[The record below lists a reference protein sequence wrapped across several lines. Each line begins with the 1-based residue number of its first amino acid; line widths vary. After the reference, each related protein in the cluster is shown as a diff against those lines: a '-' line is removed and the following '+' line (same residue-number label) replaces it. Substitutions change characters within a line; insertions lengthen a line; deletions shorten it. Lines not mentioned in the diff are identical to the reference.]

1 MAMPFN
7 ADEVFEMAEQIERN
21 GAKFYRAAAEKFAG
35 MAPVFLDL
43 ARMEDEH
50 IKTFAAMHAELSG
63 SEFDPPVFDPDG
75 EAQMYLRAMADGH
88 VFDLKTDPAQQVA
101 DKKTPEDVLKM
112 AMQAERDSI
121 AFYVGLKES
130 VPQKAGKDK
139 VEAIIREEM
148 GHMAILN
155 EKLQALKLHDTD
167 IS

>member
-21 GAKFYRAAAEKFAG
+21 GAKFYRAAAEKFPTI
-35 MAPVFLDL
+35 APVLLDL

-50 IKTFAAMHAELSG
+50 LETFAVMHAELSG
-63 SEFDPPVFDPDG
+63 GDLEMPVYDPDG
-75 EAQMYLRAMADGH
+75 EAQMYLRVMADGH
-88 VFDLKTDPAQQVA
+88 VFDLKTDPAQQLA
-101 DKKTPEDVLKM
+101 AKKMPEDVLKM
-112 AMQAERDSI
+112 AMRAEKDSI

-139 VEAIIREEM
+139 VEAIIKEEM

-155 EKLQALKLHDTD
+155 EKLQALK
-167 IS
+167 